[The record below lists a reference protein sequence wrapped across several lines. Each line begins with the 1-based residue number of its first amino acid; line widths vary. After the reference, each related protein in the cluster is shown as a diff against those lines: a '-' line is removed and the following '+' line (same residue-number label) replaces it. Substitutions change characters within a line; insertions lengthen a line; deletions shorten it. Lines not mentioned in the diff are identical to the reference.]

1 MDDHIIDIVILACL
15 VLSAVWAVLSPRLLR
30 AVIALAVA
38 SICVTLALFRLDSPL
53 AGVFELSV
61 CSGLIS
67 AVFISTISL
76 SALETDAS
84 VAQSSKERIRR
95 YFSALETDASVAQS
109 SKERIRRYWFL
120 PPLLLLVGVAVAQIV
135 LPTMP
140 EVQVNGDGVREVLW
154 TQRHLDL
161 LGQITVLLAGA
172 FGVVVLFKGTQKKE
186 TTKNER

>member
-1 MDDHIIDIVILACL
+1 MDDQIIDIVILACL

-84 VAQSSKERIRR
+84 I
-95 YFSALETDASVAQS
+95 AQS

-120 PPLLLLVGVAVAQIV
+120 PPLLLLVGVAVTQIV

-140 EVQVNGDGVREVLW
+140 EVQVTGDGVREVLW

-172 FGVVVLFKGTQKKE
+172 FGVVVLFKGTQKQE
-186 TTKNER
+186 STKNER